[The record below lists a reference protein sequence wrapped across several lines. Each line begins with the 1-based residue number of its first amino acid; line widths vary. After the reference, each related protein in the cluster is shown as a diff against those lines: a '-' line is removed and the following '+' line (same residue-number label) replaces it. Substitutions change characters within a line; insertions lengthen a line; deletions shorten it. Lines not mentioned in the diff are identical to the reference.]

1 MITKSFGDYSANELY
16 ISLRD
21 GQKAQPGGL
30 YIQEHRRLQ
39 AHIMGIFGHSSCGG
53 YWDKAIQQYSLTTLH
68 NVDLTI
74 TFKDVAQ
81 VGRVPRW
88 VGDDPY
94 FYGGQSEYHS
104 MTTREVELGGLED
117 LAQNLVLVGTQVVRL
132 LPGSCFD
139 ADGVKWAAVNEWR
152 DNGGVL
158 KVEAQTGGLFSP
170 KWAYLHDLKMRYLSC
185 HVNGCGA
192 IYSTDKMREDCG
204 DAWEDS
210 VQSNAQDIADSFVTR
225 EDAARIQADL
235 AGVMEEYGIKGQ
247 LIDDEGNLIEN
258 KLALLMRR
266 LRAEE
271 ATSPIMRRI
280 FRDLDMDA
288 RPVERV
294 LSRVVSRFSGRRV
307 GDRAELAN
315 ILVERHETEVQAL
328 YAEELERA
336 KAGLDLM
343 VRSEALL
350 SPGQKTGLSRIRNK
364 ARREAAGKKW

>member
-1 MITKSFGDYSANELY
+1 MITRSFGDYSSNELY
-16 ISLRD
+16 TSLRD

-30 YIQEHRRLQ
+30 FIQEHRRIQ
-39 AHIMGIFGHSSCGG
+39 AHIIGLFGHSSNGG
-53 YWDKAIQQYSLTTLH
+53 YWDNAIKQYSLTTLH
-68 NVDLTI
+68 NVDLTVI
-74 TFKDVAQ
+74 YKDVAQ
-81 VGRVPRW
+81 IGRVPKW

-94 FYGGQSEYHS
+94 FYGGMSEYHS
-104 MTTREVELGGLED
+104 MTVREVELGGLED

-132 LPGSCFD
+132 LPTSCFD
-139 ADGVKWAAVNEWR
+139 ADGVKWEAVNEWR
-152 DNGGVL
+152 DNGGIL
-158 KVEAQTGGLFSP
+158 KVEAQFGGLFSP
-170 KWAYLHDLKMRYLSC
+170 KWAYLHDLKQRYLSC

-192 IYSTDKMREDCG
+192 IYSTDKMRDDCG
-204 DAWEDS
+204 DVWEDN
-210 VQSNAQDIADSFVTR
+210 VQSNAEDIADAFVTR

-235 AGVMEEYGIKGQ
+235 AGLMEEYGIKGS

-294 LSRVVSRFSGRRV
+294 LARVVSRFSGHRV
-307 GDRAELAN
+307 GERAELAN
-315 ILVERHETEVQAL
+315 ILVERHEAEIQAL
-328 YAEELERA
+328 YAEELARA
-336 KAGLDLM
+336 KDGLDLM